1 MSKAVCCRKFYSFLF
16 SEYPCSSLI
25 SYQEFQQI
33 VAISTHWP
41 LSFPVA
47 RFRLCYLIG
56 KHLNSTAGGGGGGR
70 EKLKCGPH
78 FVVIYWNHY
87 CAMFISANFT
97 AWQFSFYHVC
107 TVTLVYA
114 SYPEISFMHFEDKKM
129 QQWISCPAFS
139 ELTKAC
145 QRNRKPAVTVAWIWP
160 LGQSPHIE
168 GKHTSG
174 GFKLLKLEPAV
185 YYIRQVLIYIKSNT
199 LLITIWGFVVILNLK
214 IYTNIFNSNLTAKIH
229 ISHDGN
235 FMVEIEI
242 IIN

>member
-1 MSKAVCCRKFYSFLF
+1 MWTVTSKAVCCRKLYSFLF

-33 VAISTHWP
+33 VDISTHWP

-56 KHLNSTAGGGGGGR
+56 KHLNSTAGGGGGR

-114 SYPEISFMHFEDKKM
+114 SYPEISFMHFERQKNAAVNLMSSLFRTDQSM
-129 QQWISCPAFS
+129 S
-139 ELTKAC
+139 EEQK
-145 QRNRKPAVTVAWIWP
+145 
-160 LGQSPHIE
+160 
-168 GKHTSG
+168 TS
-174 GFKLLKLEPAV
+174 
-185 YYIRQVLIYIKSNT
+185 SNCS
-199 LLITIWGFVVILNLK
+199 LNLASWSVTS
-214 IYTNIFNSNLTAKIH
+214 YW
-229 ISHDGN
+229 G
-235 FMVEIEI
+235 
-242 IIN
+242 